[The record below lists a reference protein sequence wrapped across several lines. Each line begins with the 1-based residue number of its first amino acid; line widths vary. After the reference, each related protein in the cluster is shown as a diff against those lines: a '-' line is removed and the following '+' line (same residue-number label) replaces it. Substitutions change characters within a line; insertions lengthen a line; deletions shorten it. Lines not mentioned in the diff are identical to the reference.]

1 MEKIPYI
8 SVKNLRKTFGKIIA
22 NNNINL
28 DIYGGEIH
36 ALLGENGAGKSTL
49 MNMLSGVYTPDSGSI
64 FIEGKEVKFSSPK
77 SAINHGVGMIYQHF
91 RLVEEMSALENI
103 LLGQKRGLWFS
114 HNKEIKK
121 IEELSEQF
129 ELTVNL
135 KKLIKDMSVSE
146 RQNLEI
152 LKVLYRGAK
161 ILILDEPTTVF
172 TDEDTKKLFNIM
184 RKMKEKGCAIIFI
197 SHKMDE
203 VMEISD
209 KITVLRKGETVE
221 TLEKSNTNPKE
232 LTSVM
237 VGKAVDLSIE
247 RDRVLQGDVILEVK
261 DLSIENNEAI
271 KVIKNITFNLR
282 AGEVLGVAGIAGSGQ
297 KELCEGI
304 SGIQKIKSGTITIE
318 GENIVGKSPR
328 EIINRGISMSF
339 IPEDRLG
346 MGLVASMGMVE
357 NLLLKD
363 YHRQKGFILNRTG
376 VTEKSK
382 ELLKQFQIKT
392 PDIHYPIKNLSGGN
406 IQKVLVGRELSAKP
420 KVLIM
425 AYPVR
430 GLDINTCYNIYNLIN
445 EQKKKGTG
453 ILYFG
458 EDLDVL
464 IKLCDRIM
472 VICNGEVIGV
482 LNGEEATRERLGMMM
497 VGKSEDME
505 EQKC

>member
-91 RLVEEMSALENI
+91 RLVEEMNALENI
-103 LLGQKRGLWFS
+103 LLGQKKGLWVN

-121 IEELSEQF
+121 IEELIEQF
-129 ELTVNL
+129 QLTVSL

-271 KVIKNITFNLR
+271 KVLKNITFNLR

-472 VICNGEVIGV
+472 VICNGQVIGV
-482 LNGEEATRERLGMMM
+482 LNSEEATRERLGMMM

>member
-1 MEKIPYI
+1 MGLSETLKAI
-8 SVKNLRKTFGKIIA
+8 SAPIRRQI
-22 NNNINL
+22 L
-28 DIYGGEIH
+28 DS
-36 ALLGENGAGKSTL
+36 LKS
-49 MNMLSGVYTPDSGSI
+49 G
-64 FIEGKEVKFSSPK
+64 PK
-77 SAINHGVGMIYQHF
+77 SAG
-91 RLVEEMSALENI
+91 
-103 LLGQKRGLWFS
+103 
-114 HNKEIKK
+114 EIV
-121 IEELSEQF
+121 EQF
-129 ELTVNL
+129 QLTVSL

-271 KVIKNITFNLR
+271 KVLKNITFNLR

-472 VICNGEVIGV
+472 VICNGEVMGI
-482 LNGEEATRERLGMMM
+482 LNSEEATRERLGMMM

>member
-91 RLVEEMSALENI
+91 RLVEEMNALENI
-103 LLGQKRGLWFS
+103 LLGQKKGLWVN

-121 IEELSEQF
+121 IEELIEQF
-129 ELTVNL
+129 QLTVSL

-271 KVIKNITFNLR
+271 KVLKNITFNLR
-282 AGEVLGVAGIAGSGQ
+282 AGEVIGVAGIAGSGQ

-472 VICNGEVIGV
+472 VICNGQVIGV
-482 LNGEEATRERLGMMM
+482 LNSEEATRERLGMMM

>member
-1 MEKIPYI
+1 MEKMPYI
-8 SVKNLRKTFGKIIA
+8 SVKKLRKTFGKIIA

-49 MNMLSGVYTPDSGSI
+49 MNMLSGIYTPDSGSI

-77 SAINHGVGMIYQHF
+77 SAINHGIGMIYQHF
-91 RLVEEMSALENI
+91 RLVEEMNALENI
-103 LLGQKRGLWFS
+103 LLGQKKGLWVN

-121 IEELSEQF
+121 IEELIEQF
-129 ELTVNL
+129 QLTVNL
-135 KKLIKDMSVSE
+135 KKLVKDMSVSE

-161 ILILDEPTTVF
+161 TLILDEPTTVF

-209 KITVLRKGETVE
+209 KITVLRKGETIK

-271 KVIKNITFNLR
+271 KVLKNITFNLR
-282 AGEVLGVAGIAGSGQ
+282 SGEVLGVAGIAGSGQ

-328 EIINRGISMSF
+328 EIINKGISMSF

-363 YHRQKGFILNRTG
+363 YHRQKGFILNRAG

-392 PDIHYPIKNLSGGN
+392 PHIHYPIKNLSGGN

-472 VICNGEVIGV
+472 VICNGEVMGI
-482 LNGEEATRERLGMMM
+482 LNSEEATRERLGMMM

-505 EQKC
+505 EKKC

>member
-91 RLVEEMSALENI
+91 RLVEEMNALENI
-103 LLGQKRGLWFS
+103 LLGQKKGLWVN

-121 IEELSEQF
+121 IEELIEQF
-129 ELTVNL
+129 QLTVSL

-209 KITVLRKGETVE
+209 KITVLRRGETVE

-261 DLSIENNEAI
+261 DLSIENNDAI
-271 KVIKNITFNLR
+271 KVLKNITFNLR
-282 AGEVLGVAGIAGSGQ
+282 SGEVLGVAGIAGSGQ

-472 VICNGEVIGV
+472 VICNGEVIGI
-482 LNGEEATRERLGMMM
+482 LNSEEATRERLGMMM